1 MLLLPLQA
9 SKYMVCGR
17 LIDSVTG
24 KALES
29 ATVEMLKEDSTVIES
44 TITNINEDNDKNSGC
59 FYFNV
64 PDDLSPS
71 KGKVTKI
78 IIRSRLLGYK
88 TTCCNAEI
96 KNKRIF
102 SLNVGNIEMQ
112 RDNRM
117 LKEVIVKGT
126 KIKMVTRGDT
136 IIYNADAFRLAE
148 GSMLDAL
155 VSQMPGIE
163 IKENGDIFSNGDY
176 VNELLLDGRKFFSG
190 NPKVALENLP
200 AYTVSKV
207 KVYKKSGDLSKLMQR
222 DMKGDKKLVLDVYLK
237 REYSMG
243 WVVNGEMAAGTK
255 ERYLARLFGLRF
267 TDISRLAV
275 FSNINNTNDN
285 RRPGRNGDWDPAD
298 MPEGLQRSK
307 TAGLSYSFDERKD
320 KFYFETNNTISHV
333 NGNNFTQTSQQTYL
347 NQGSNYTRAV
357 NSMSS
362 KQTDINSQNGFRL
375 SFKKMLLNTS
385 LNINYHKYDGNSMR
399 TSALFSDNPKL
410 SFDVLDSVY
419 SGNMS
424 TSLAGITLNRLRTV
438 NVNTNEAFNTSANV
452 STRIR
457 NGADYFSFESGI
469 NYDHARN
476 QSRSLY
482 MLDFLQMAGE
492 GMHQYQRRNNPTSG
506 YQYNIGAE
514 YVYYLG
520 KDENN
525 HISPSYKYQQKY
537 HSDDNP
543 FYTAD
548 IDSTTTEMLP
558 SKINALTGLLNEG
571 NSYHYNQLDRNHQLG
586 INLTYDKM
594 IKNMTVLFST
604 DLPLRIT
611 NQRLNYY
618 RKTDYSIHSNNLFF
632 EPSFALNIFK
642 GYPNKFMNLIYIRGS
657 LTSQSP
663 SLVDMINYT
672 DDSNPLLVKTGN
684 PNLKNVHTGSFM
696 TLWQLTTNKHHQ
708 MFSLNTN
715 FSSTDNAIANGFVFD
730 RNSGITTYKP
740 QNVDGNWN
748 LNVPI
753 SYNRDLDKNGSLT
766 MKYSFTSNYRH
777 SVDLVNMEKSKV
789 NTATYGNKL
798 QLDYDLSAKV
808 KLGAMFKSNSSHITS
823 GRADFHTI
831 NATDFNYGVNSII
844 DLPWHIQLSTD
855 LTMYSHR
862 GYTDR
867 GMNTNDLIWNAR
879 LTTST
884 LKGHLLFTLD
894 GFDMLSQL
902 SNRRYSVDSQ
912 GRTETWTNSIP
923 RYVMLHMTY
932 KFNKNPKKK

>member
-243 WVVNGEMAAGTK
+243 WVVNGEMGGGTK

-267 TDISRLAV
+267 TDLSRLAV

-298 MPEGLQRSK
+298 MPDGLQRSK
-307 TAGLSYSFDERKD
+307 IAGLSYSFDERKD
-320 KFYFETNNTISHV
+320 KFHIETNNTISHV
-333 NGNNFTQTSQQTYL
+333 NGNNFTQTAQQTYL
-347 NQGSNYTRAV
+347 DQGSNYTRAV

-362 KQTDINSQNGFRL
+362 KQTDINSQNAFRL
-375 SFKKMLLNTS
+375 SFKKMLLNSS

-419 SGNMS
+419 SDNMS
-424 TSLAGITLNRLRTV
+424 TSLAGITLNRLRTL
-438 NVNTNEAFNTSANV
+438 NVNTNEAFNTSAEV
-452 STRIR
+452 TTDIR
-457 NGADYFSFESGI
+457 NGADYLSLESDV

-476 QSRSLY
+476 QNRSLY
-482 MLDFLQMAGE
+482 LLDFLQMAGE
-492 GMHQYQRRNNPTSG
+492 GKHQYQRRNNPTSG
-506 YQYNIGAE
+506 YLYNIGAK

-520 KDENN
+520 KNENN
-525 HISPSYKYQQKY
+525 QICPSYKYQQKY

-543 FYTAD
+543 FYTAAV
-548 IDSTTTEMLP
+548 DSTTTEMLP
-558 SKINALTGLLNEG
+558 SKINALAGLLNEG
-571 NSYHYNQLDRNHQLG
+571 NSYHSNQLDRNHQLG
-586 INLTYDKM
+586 LKLTYDIMMK
-594 IKNMTVLFST
+594 KKTLLFSI
-604 DLPLRIT
+604 DLPLRVT

-632 EPSFALNIFK
+632 EPNLSFRVFHASRK
-642 GYPNKFMNLIYIRGS
+642 GFMNIMIRGN

-663 SLVDMINYT
+663 SLVDMINYS
-672 DDSNPLLVKTGN
+672 DDSNPLQIKTGN
-684 PNLKNVHTGSFM
+684 PNLKNVHTGS
-696 TLWQLTTNKHHQ
+696 LWTYYQLNTNKHHQ
-708 MFSLNTN
+708 MLSLTAN
-715 FSSTDNAIANGFVFD
+715 FSSTDNAIANGFVFN

-753 SYNRDLDKNGSLT
+753 SYNRDLDKNGNLT
-766 MKYSFTSNYRH
+766 MKYSFTGNYRH
-777 SVDLVNMEKSKV
+777 SVDLVNMEESKV

-798 QLDYDLSAKV
+798 QLDYNLSAKV
-808 KLGAMFKSNSSHITS
+808 KLGVNFKSNTSHITS
-823 GRADFHTI
+823 DRADFHTI
-831 NATDFNYGVNSII
+831 NATDFNYGINSMM

-867 GMNTNDLIWNAR
+867 AMNTNDMIWNAR

-884 LKGHLLFTLD
+884 LKGRLLFALD
-894 GFDMLSQL
+894 GFDMLGQL

-923 RYVMLHMTY
+923 RYVMLHVMF
-932 KFNKNPKKK
+932 KFNKNPKNKE

>member
-1 MLLLPLQA
+1 MLFLPLQA

-17 LIDSVTG
+17 LIDPVTG

-29 ATVEMLKEDSTVIES
+29 ATVELLKEDSTVIES
-44 TITNINEDNDKNSGC
+44 TITNVDEDNNRYSGC
-59 FYFNV
+59 FNFNV

-88 TTCCNAEI
+88 TTYCNAEL
-96 KNKRIF
+96 KSRRLF

-112 RDNRM
+112 RDGKM
-117 LKEVIVKGT
+117 LKEVIVNGT

-136 IIYNADAFRLAE
+136 IVYNADAFRLAE

-163 IKENGDIFSNGDY
+163 IKENGDIFSNGRL
-176 VNELLLDGRKFFSG
+176 VNELLLNGRNFFSG
-190 NPKVALENLP
+190 NPKIALENLP
-200 AYTVSKV
+200 AYTVSQV
-207 KVYKKSGDLSKLMQR
+207 KVYNKSGDLSKLMQR
-222 DMKGDKKLVLDVYLK
+222 DMKNDKKLVLDVNLK
-237 REYSMG
+237 REYSIG
-243 WVVNGEMAAGTK
+243 FLLNGEMGGGTK
-255 ERYLARLFGLRF
+255 ERYMARLFGLRF
-267 TDISRLAV
+267 TDLSRLAV

-285 RRPGRNGDWDPAD
+285 RRPGRNGDWDPVD
-298 MPEGLQRSK
+298 MPDGLQRSK
-307 TAGLSYSFDERKD
+307 IAGLSYSFDEKKD
-320 KFYFETNNTISHV
+320 KFHIETSNTISHV
-333 NGNNFTQTSQQTYL
+333 NGNNVTQTSQQTYL
-347 NQGSNYTRAV
+347 NQGSDYTRAV
-357 NSMSS
+357 NSVSS
-362 KQTDINSQNGFRL
+362 KQTDINSQNAFKL
-375 SFKKMLLNTS
+375 SLKKILLNSS
-385 LNINYHKYDGNSMR
+385 LNINYHKYEGNSML

-419 SGNMS
+419 SSNIS
-424 TSLAGITLNRLRTV
+424 TPLAGITLNRLRTL

-452 STRIR
+452 TADIK

-482 MLDFLQMAGE
+482 MLDFLQMTGE
-492 GMHQYQRRNNPTSG
+492 GKHQCQRRDNPTSG
-506 YQYNIGAE
+506 YQYNIGAK

-520 KDENN
+520 KDPNN
-525 HISPSYKYQQKY
+525 HLCPFYKYQQKY

-548 IDSTTTEMLP
+548 IDSTSTEMLP

-586 INLTYDKM
+586 MNLEYTKY
-594 IKNMTVLFST
+594 IKKIPFLFSIG
-604 DLPLRIT
+604 LPLRIT

-618 RKTDYSIHSNNLFF
+618 RKTDYSIHSSNIFF
-632 EPSFALNIFK
+632 EPNFAFTILKASRK
-642 GYPNKFMNLIYIRGS
+642 GYMNINIRGN

-672 DDSNPLLVKTGN
+672 DDSNPLQIKTGN
-684 PNLKNVHTGSFM
+684 PDLKNIHTGSLM
-696 TLWQLTTNKHHQ
+696 TCFLLSTNKHHQ
-708 MFSLNTN
+708 MLSLMTN

-730 RNSGITTYKP
+730 QNSGITTYKP

-753 SYNRDLDKNGSLT
+753 NYNRDLDKNGSLT
-766 MKYSFTSNYRH
+766 MRYSFTGNYRH
-777 SVDLVNMEKSKV
+777 SVDLVNMEESKV
-789 NTATYGNKL
+789 NTETYGNKL
-798 QLDYDLSAKV
+798 QLDYHLSAKV
-808 KLGAMFKSNSSHITS
+808 KLGAMFKSNTSHITS
-823 GRADFHTI
+823 DRADFHTI

-879 LTTST
+879 LTKST
-884 LKGHLLFTLD
+884 MKGSLLFTLD

-923 RYVMLHMTY
+923 RYVMLHITY
-932 KFNKNPKKK
+932 KFNKNPKNKE